1 MRWREDDENWS
12 QFLNVEVGQAE
23 DSLKGDAGNKK
34 VPMESLVSKAIRIR
48 HTRNCWEH
56 VYHTHCKQSKTWGE
70 KCSKKLSPKMIQI
83 KTIIYEINKQ

>member
-48 HTRNCWEH
+48 HTSW
-56 VYHTHCKQSKTWGE
+56 VLSLVTDSKEIQTSELSE
-70 KCSKKLSPKMIQI
+70 K
-83 KTIIYEINKQ
+83 